1 MKYLT
6 ILEQYDLNLKEFY
19 NYTQQT
25 NNTSDTTILII
36 FLGLALAIYI
46 TFYVPIK
53 LYQINKNT
61 KKIVNELEKLNETK
75 NNKISKDEYIDV

>member
-25 NNTSDTTILII
+25 NNTSDATILII